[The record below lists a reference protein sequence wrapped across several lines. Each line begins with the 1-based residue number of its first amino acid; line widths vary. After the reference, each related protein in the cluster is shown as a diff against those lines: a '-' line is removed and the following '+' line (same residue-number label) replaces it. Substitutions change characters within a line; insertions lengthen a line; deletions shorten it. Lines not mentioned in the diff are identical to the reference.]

1 MVMSSP
7 LDAAELGAALAG
19 HYPRVDVVETTGST
33 NADLLAASGDG
44 ALDRTVLI
52 AETQTEGRG
61 RRARRWVS
69 PPGTG
74 LYLSVLLRPSEVAA
88 PALGTLSMVA
98 GLALAQTA
106 RETAGVRADLKWPN
120 DLLIDGGKC
129 AGILCEVG
137 GASPSVV
144 VVGIGLNVGPLGQDV
159 PAGPGGLAP
168 TSLADAGATETDR
181 AAIAVA
187 LLTRFAELEARW
199 RSAGGS
205 LAASGLLEPYRELC
219 STVGAGLRVELPD
232 GSTRTGVGRDVDA
245 DGKLLVTGDDG
256 VSFAVSAGDVVHLR
270 HR

>member
-1 MVMSSP
+1 VAMSSP

-19 HYPRVDVVETTGST
+19 HYPRVDVVASTGST

-74 LYLSVLLRPSEVAA
+74 LYVSVLLRPSEVAA

-98 GLALAQTA
+98 GLALAATA
-106 RETAGVRADLKWPN
+106 RETAGVAADLKWPN
-120 DLLIDGGKC
+120 DLLVGGAKC
-129 AGILCEVG
+129 AGVLCEVG

-144 VVGIGLNVGPLGQDV
+144 VVGIGLNVGSLGDEV
-159 PAGPGGLAP
+159 PAGPGGLPA

-181 AAIAVA
+181 AAIAIA
-187 LLTRFAELEARW
+187 LLTRFADLEARW
-199 RSAGGS
+199 RAAGGD
-205 LAASGLLEPYRELC
+205 LAASGLLEPYRERC
-219 STVGAGLRVELPD
+219 ATVAAALRVELPD
-232 GSTRTGVGRDVDA
+232 GSTRTGVGRDI
-245 DGKLLVTGDDG
+245 DGDGRLLVTGEDG
-256 VSFAVSAGDVVHLR
+256 VSFAVSAGDVVHVR
-270 HR
+270 H